1 MALEV
6 EGVVDGGVDV
16 EKPLRG
22 AGRFEA
28 LHPSAPAVA
37 QPGASFSAAIVH
49 PQPLLVT
56 AGQAKNLKRGGIRAQ
71 LVADRQLRRKAPLLA
86 QFAHQPHG
94 RPFIPARLDQQ
105 IEDFALLVDGTPQD
119 MRPSAIRMTISS
131 RCHWSPGRAAAAAGV
146 ARLRDEFYHPAANR
160 FTEQVELA
168 FGILPR
174 QLCSYVA
181 IIPAQ
186 KARSAETHHHLLV
199 PWMDGS

>member
-86 QFAHQPHG
+86 QVAHQPRG
-94 RPFIPARLDQQ
+94 RPFIPARPEQR
-105 IEDFALLVDGTPQD
+105 IEDFALLVEGTPQVHAPVGD
-119 MRPSAIRMTISS
+119 P
-131 RCHWSPGRAAAAAGV
+131 HDHLVEVPLV
-146 ARLRDEFYHPAANR
+146 ARPGPPLPQASHDCGTN
-160 FTEQVELA
+160 FTTQRRIV
-168 FGILPR
+168 
-174 QLCSYVA
+174 S
-181 IIPAQ
+181 
-186 KARSAETHHHLLV
+186 
-199 PWMDGS
+199 